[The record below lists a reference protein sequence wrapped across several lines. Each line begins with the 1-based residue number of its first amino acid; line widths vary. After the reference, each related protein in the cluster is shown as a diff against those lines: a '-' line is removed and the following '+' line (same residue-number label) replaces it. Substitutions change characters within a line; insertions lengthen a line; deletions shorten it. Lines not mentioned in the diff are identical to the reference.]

1 MTTLTPHHGLI
12 LASGSRYRR
21 ELLERIGLSINIDPP
36 NIDESAL
43 PGETPAAL
51 AERLST
57 EKAVAVAPRHSNSL
71 IIASDQVADLN
82 GQALGKPGTVEAAR
96 RQLRACSGQK
106 VIFHTGLCL
115 INTQTRRQHS
125 CVEPFTVSFRELSD
139 DEIRRYVE
147 REPALDCA
155 GSFKSEGL
163 GITLFSAL
171 SGNDPNALVG
181 LPLIRL
187 IDFLLAEDYP
197 IL

>member
-1 MTTLTPHHGLI
+1 MTTLTSYPGLV

-21 ELLERIGLSINIDPP
+21 ELLERIGLSVQIDPP
-36 NIDESAL
+36 HIDESAL

-57 EKAVAVAPRHSNSL
+57 EKALAVASRHSNSL

-82 GQALGKPGTVEAAR
+82 GQALGKPGTAEAAR
-96 RQLRACSGQK
+96 QQLRACSGQK
-106 VIFHTGLCL
+106 VVFHTGLCL
-115 INTQTRRQHS
+115 INTQTLQQQR
-125 CVEPFTVSFRELSD
+125 CVEPFAVSFRELSD
-139 DEIRRYVE
+139 DEIHRYVE
-147 REPALDCA
+147 CEPALDCA

-181 LPLIRL
+181 LPLIKL

-197 IL
+197 VL